1 MIIIE
6 LGGDLMKVLFQ
17 RKGIKVDFVDLTRRI
32 ISIDGKFVNELGEE
46 IQVEEPVFEATYNE
60 VADTENIQE

>member
-6 LGGDLMKVLFQ
+6 LGGDPMKVLFQ
-17 RKGIKVDFVDLTRRI
+17 RKGSKVDFVDLTRQI

-46 IQVEEPVFEATYNE
+46 V
-60 VADTENIQE
+60 